1 MTNPATATFKAFAA
15 IAGCKPPYVTA
26 LRKAGRLVLTDDGRA
41 VKVAESLAR
50 IAATRDPAMQAVADR
65 HAAARGAAL
74 ATATTE
80 DEESSADEADADAGP
95 DYQQWKAR
103 RERAAAL
110 REEMRLGEEGGDLI
124 RREEA
129 VAVVSS
135 AFVALR
141 VGLEAMPDSIAPTL
155 ASESDEARVRILLG
169 EEVERLLANLSAEIA
184 AMGRTER

>member
-74 ATATTE
+74 ATAPTE
-80 DEESSADEADADAGP
+80 DEESSADEADAGP